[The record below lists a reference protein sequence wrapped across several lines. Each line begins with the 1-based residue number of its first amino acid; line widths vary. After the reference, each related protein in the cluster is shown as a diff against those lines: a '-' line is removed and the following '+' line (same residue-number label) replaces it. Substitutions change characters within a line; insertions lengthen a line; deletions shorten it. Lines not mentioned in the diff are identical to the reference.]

1 MAARL
6 EEVNNAPG
14 VADARTEDAADLDDT
29 CSGSIQVVGPEDAP
43 PIEVDS
49 HVSAAHDEKAVHDA
63 AADHDVGA
71 DIRVQEVV
79 LGCSRV
85 DSDEEGILA
94 HESEAEDGHRMYSM
108 LDGDTDTAA
117 GAEKEEEACWWS
129 RWYHQD
135 VESCSME
142 SSPSSEE
149 TDAHDVDHPSE
160 SCQDCPRR
168 IIARPHSFP
177 RWNRSRLLSPLL
189 WEESLTTCLL
199 AEHRPLLDPKMQPW
213 LVSRPV

>member
-29 CSGSIQVVGPEDAP
+29 CDCSTQDVGREEEVVGPEDAP

-49 HVSAAHDEKAVHDA
+49 HVAAAHDVAAARDV

-79 LGCSRV
+79 LDCSRV
-85 DSDEEGILA
+85 DSDEEGTLA
-94 HESEAEDGHRMYSM
+94 HESEAEDGHHTDST

-117 GAEKEEEACWWS
+117 GAEKEACWWS
-129 RWYHQD
+129 R
-135 VESCSME
+135 
-142 SSPSSEE
+142 
-149 TDAHDVDHPSE
+149 
-160 SCQDCPRR
+160 
-168 IIARPHSFP
+168 
-177 RWNRSRLLSPLL
+177 
-189 WEESLTTCLL
+189 
-199 AEHRPLLDPKMQPW
+199 
-213 LVSRPV
+213 